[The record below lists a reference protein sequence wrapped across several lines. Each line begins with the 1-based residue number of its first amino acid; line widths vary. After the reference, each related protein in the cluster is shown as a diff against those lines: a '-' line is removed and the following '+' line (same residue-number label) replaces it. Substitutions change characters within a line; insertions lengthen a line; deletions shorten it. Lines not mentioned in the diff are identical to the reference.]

1 MAKSLTK
8 TIRSLDDI
16 GTELVDEASKLA
28 EKQIRKP
35 PLKLSLKKMFSSK
48 LADTD
53 RQFFRNTYKKNV
65 QKKMDELG
73 KTGGEWEQSFR
84 KINNISD
91 TAELDTKQVEN
102 LQIFKKEQLTEF
114 NKNNMLSDADID
126 KLYNTKQQNI
136 LSSIETDNKLK
147 GEVGKSWISKNKK
160 TTGLAVVMGATGA
173 TALATGQSFKDASK
187 DVTDTLRDA
196 AEPAVQVS
204 AEIATQTAVLATD
217 IAAVGA
223 ETIVDNSAG
232 LISTVAEGTGNIL
245 STLGISGDFGIGN
258 TFSMI
263 YYLIGAF
270 AIFYI
275 FRSMTKAGD
284 AQVDTLIYG

>member
-1 MAKSLTK
+1 MAKVAAK
-8 TIRSLDDI
+8 HFKSLDNI
-16 GTELVDEASKLA
+16 GTELAEKASEFA

-48 LADTD
+48 LVDTD

-73 KTGGEWEQSFR
+73 KTGGEWDQSFR
-84 KINNISD
+84 KKNKISD
-91 TAELDTKQVEN
+91 NVELNTQQVGN

-114 NKNNMLSDADID
+114 NKNNMLSDADLD

-136 LSSIETDNKLK
+136 LSNIKNDNQLK
-147 GEVGKSWISKNKK
+147 GEVGKSWMSKNPKK
-160 TTGLAVVMGATGA
+160 TGLAVVMGATGA

-204 AEIATQTAVLATD
+204 AEIATQTAVLAAD

-232 LISTVAEGTGNIL
+232 LIGTIADGTGNIL
-245 STLGISGDFGIGN
+245 GALGISGDWGFGD
-258 TFSMI
+258 TFSTM

-275 FRSMTKAGD
+275 FKSMTKAGD
-284 AQVDTLIYG
+284 TQVDTLIYG

>member
-1 MAKSLTK
+1 MAKVVAKQLKSIKDLPAEVAGNAK
-8 TIRSLDDI
+8 N
-16 GTELVDEASKLA
+16 LA
-28 EKQIRKP
+28 TNQIQTP
-35 PLKLSLKKMFSSK
+35 PMKLKLKRMFSSK

-53 RQFFRNTYKKNV
+53 RQFFKKTYNDSL
-65 QKKMDELG
+65 QKKIKDLD
-73 KTGGEWEQSFR
+73 KPGGEWETAFR
-84 KINNISD
+84 NSKNPPITGQIDGNLKQ
-91 TAELDTKQVEN
+91 ELTD
-102 LQIFKKEQLTEF
+102 FKKVEKDKFIDENELNDTQLR
-114 NKNNMLSDADID
+114 
-126 KLYNTKQQNI
+126 KLYNESQDAKI
-136 LSSIETDNKLK
+136 KELEGDAK
-147 GEVGKSWISKNKK
+147 GRELAGRSWFSKNKK

-204 AEIATQTAVLATD
+204 AEIATQTAVIATD

-232 LISTVAEGTGNIL
+232 LIGTIAEGTGSIL
-245 STLGISGDFGIGN
+245 STFGISGDFGIGN

-270 AIFYI
+270 VIFYI

-284 AQVDTLIYG
+284 AQVDSLIYG

>member
-1 MAKSLTK
+1 
-8 TIRSLDDI
+8 
-16 GTELVDEASKLA
+16 
-28 EKQIRKP
+28 
-35 PLKLSLKKMFSSK
+35 
-48 LADTD
+48 
-53 RQFFRNTYKKNV
+53 
-65 QKKMDELG
+65 
-73 KTGGEWEQSFR
+73 
-84 KINNISD
+84 
-91 TAELDTKQVEN
+91 
-102 LQIFKKEQLTEF
+102 
-114 NKNNMLSDADID
+114 MLSYTDLD

-136 LSSIETDNKLK
+136 LSNIETDNKLK
-147 GEVGKSWISKNKK
+147 SEIGRSWISKNKK
-160 TTGLAVVMGATGA
+160 TTGLAVVMGTTGA

-232 LISTVAEGTGNIL
+232 LIGTIAEGTGNIL
-245 STLGISGDFGIGN
+245 STFGISGDFGIGS

-284 AQVDTLIYG
+284 AQIDSLIYG